1 MQLCKILEENDNM
14 IPPLYDDLL
23 WWVKFR
29 SKVNGL
35 LKLNVLVEK
44 WVFKVIVNTVIVL
57 TFINCLVDLYS
68 ENQVSD
74 VLNYIAMTLFVIEVL
89 VKILGFGPELYFN
102 DKWNKLDFL
111 LVLIGLILEIFP

>member
-1 MQLCKILEENDNM
+1 M